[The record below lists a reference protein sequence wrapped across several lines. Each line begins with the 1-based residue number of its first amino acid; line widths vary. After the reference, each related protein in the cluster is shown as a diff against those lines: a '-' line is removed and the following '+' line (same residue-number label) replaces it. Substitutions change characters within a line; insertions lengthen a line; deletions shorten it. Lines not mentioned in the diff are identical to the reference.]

1 MANYSITFSCG
12 HAVERQLYGK
22 LDQRQSYIDWA
33 RKSGV
38 CPACK
43 SADKAAAC
51 EAVEIEHALPQLSGS
66 PKQIKWA
73 RDIRA
78 AKVAEIE
85 AEFARVLPRVQA
97 DKMDI
102 YERQCALGWQLIAAV
117 TEARVWID
125 RREQA
130 GMAIIQALHKAQAK

>member
-12 HAVERQLYGK
+12 HTVERQLFGK
-22 LDQRQSYIDWA
+22 MDQRQSYIDWA
-33 RKSGV
+33 GKAGV
-38 CPACK
+38 CSACK
-43 SADKAAAC
+43 SADKVAAC
-51 EAVEIEHALPQLSGS
+51 EAVEIEHGLPDLTGS
-66 PKQIKWA
+66 AKQVKWA

-85 AEFARVLPRVQA
+85 AEFARALSRVLP

-102 YERQCALGWQLIAAV
+102 YERQCALGWQLVAAV

-125 RREQA
+125 RRDLP
-130 GMAIIQALHKAQAK
+130 GMEIVKALHKAQAK